1 MKTQK
6 QLTSE
11 RVRDSSP
18 LDNRNFIV
26 LTTARS
32 GSTLLKGHLNQH
44 ESIRCFGEIFKGSF
58 VNGKGLPLLSGQ
70 AAEVKHLHET
80 DLVSFWKLIL
90 ESYKLD
96 KPVIGAKIFYSHRQD
111 NEIWRYFASSCTPII
126 HLVREELIDSY
137 LSLKL
142 AAASGIWKQPKKKK
156 IGGEYDRSISIDLA
170 DFQNYCMKIRR
181 HIDRIKLLF
190 RDNPY
195 LEITYSSLVK
205 DRAKTMSAVYSFLGL
220 PNQETSSPRLIKQ
233 LSRPREELITNW
245 NETASF
251 IKSNDDL
258 CVIH

>member
-11 RVRDSSP
+11 RVRDPSP
-18 LDNRNFIV
+18 SDNRNFIV
-26 LTTARS
+26 VSKARS
-32 GSTLLKGHLNQH
+32 GSNLLKSLLNQH
-44 ESIRCFGEIFKGSF
+44 ESIRCFGEIFKESF
-58 VNGKGLPLLSGQ
+58 VTGKGLPLLSGR

-96 KPVIGAKIFYSHRQD
+96 KPVIGAKIFYPHRED
-111 NEIWRYFASSCTPII
+111 DEIWRYFASSCTPII

-142 AAASGIWKQPKKKK
+142 AAASRIWKQSKKKK
-156 IGGEYDRSISIDLA
+156 VGGEYDRSISIDLA
-170 DFQNYCMKIRR
+170 DFQKYCMRIRG
-181 HIDRIKLLF
+181 HIDRIKSLF
-190 RDNPY
+190 RDNPF

-205 DRAKTMSAVYSFLGL
+205 DRAKTMSAIYSFLGL
-220 PNQETSSPRLIKQ
+220 PNRETSPRLSKQ
-233 LSRPREELITNW
+233 LSRPREELIINW

-251 IKSNDDL
+251 IKSNNDL